1 MSTTNV
7 LLDAGN
13 NAPSLTR
20 DGPAYRT
27 ALRLGFAHPIP
38 TRLAMKMGLIA
49 LATWVPLLLLS
60 FASGVALGDRVDV
73 PFLRDPTVYTRYLAA
88 LPLLVLAKV
97 VVATALAVQSGYFI
111 ESGLIPEKDL
121 PKYRSFKAE
130 FVRL

>member
-1 MSTTNV
+1 
-7 LLDAGN
+7 
-13 NAPSLTR
+13 
-20 DGPAYRT
+20 
-27 ALRLGFAHPIP
+27 
-38 TRLAMKMGLIA
+38 MKMGLIA